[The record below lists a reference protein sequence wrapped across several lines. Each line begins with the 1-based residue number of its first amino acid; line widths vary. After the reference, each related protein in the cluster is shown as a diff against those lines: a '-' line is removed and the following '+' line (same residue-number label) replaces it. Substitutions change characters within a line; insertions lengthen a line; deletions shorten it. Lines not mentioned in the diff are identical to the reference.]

1 MGVCKGI
8 FYLVMNDFESVGDC
22 EAVRVGFG
30 IMVSNGAN
38 DIGDEGRMVF

>member
-1 MGVCKGI
+1 VGVCKGV
-8 FYLVMNDFESVGDC
+8 FYSVMNDFENVGDS

-38 DIGDEGRMVF
+38 DIGDEGRMVL